1 MILLGSESGIE
12 RHARAA
18 VFLDRDGVL
27 NLPVVKDGLPY
38 PPLSLSELE
47 LFPEV
52 EESCVSLRSAG
63 FLLIVVTN
71 QPDVGRGT
79 LAKERVE
86 EIHEYLRSKLPLDDI
101 VVCYHGGERYGQVCG
116 CRKPLP
122 GMLLEAADRFFID
135 LSRSWMVGDR
145 WRDIDCGAAAGCKT
159 VLIQRGYLEALR
171 AAPDF
176 VADSLG
182 EAAEIILSVRT

>member
-1 MILLGSESGIE
+1 MIVPQLKTGAS
-12 RHARAA
+12 RAA
-18 VFLDRDGVL
+18 VFLDRDGVI
-27 NLPVVKDGLPY
+27 NPPVVKDGLPY
-38 PPLSLSELE
+38 PPVSLSEYE
-47 LFPEV
+47 VYPEV
-52 EESCVSLRSAG
+52 ADACLRLKKAG
-63 FLLIVVTN
+63 FLLIVATN

-79 LAKERVE
+79 LPKEQVE

-101 VVCYHGGERYGQVCG
+101 AVCYHGGERYGQLCG

-122 GMLLEAADRFFID
+122 GMLLDASGRFSID

-159 VLIQRGYLEALR
+159 VLIQRGYSEALR
-171 AAPDF
+171 KEPDF

-182 EAAEIILSVRT
+182 AAAEIILSA